1 MRILDTSSVCREKFH
16 ENELLSSFCTQC
28 KVCICDKCKQT
39 RHNQHNTV
47 SIHQGAEQH
56 KVDIEDIVEEM
67 KREIAVYKEQMERI
81 DESLRRGRQRIAAA
95 RNEAMTSVEELMRL
109 LQEHEKA
116 VLTSLD
122 VIEGKAQREHAT
134 QREHFQISMNQLQT
148 HVDWCK
154 DILERKKSVEILQ
167 AHALIGQCRGVLNAE
182 KKNIYKPSHVRYE
195 INKELVEDARSA
207 VSSMGQVVVSN
218 TDPLQ
223 SLAEGTGL
231 KVGEVGR
238 EAKITLTTNDFDGN
252 QCYDENDRI
261 AVTVKTPSSK
271 GLSYMI
277 EPDKNGEYSV
287 SYTPDCFGK
296 HEVLITVN
304 DELLNGSPWSVYVTH
319 RQYKYS
325 FSIGLHAREQGQ
337 FFRPI
342 SIAIDDKSGNVAVA
356 DEKRVQI
363 YSLDGTYLRDVGK
376 NRLSSPTSVAFTK
389 SSELIVVSSSNL
401 IFCFDQSYRF
411 VKTIA
416 LTNKELNSPRRL
428 TIAGDGRLVVCDW
441 GDHTVK
447 VLSSDGS
454 QLLLTIRESA
464 NALPR
469 HAVCHQKTIFVSYYL
484 AGIVKVFSEKDGVFL
499 YSIGVSKLSYP
510 LGLEVDRFD
519 NLVVCDRDN
528 ARLQIFTL
536 DGKFLSSVEVQHNG
550 LSEPYSIAA
559 SSASQLFVTDYSKH
573 CVHVFQ

>member
-1 MRILDTSSVCREKFH
+1 MGKLDTSFVCREKFH

-47 SIHQGAEQH
+47 AIHQAAEQH
-56 KVDIEDIVEEM
+56 KVDIEDIVKEM
-67 KREIAVYKEQMERI
+67 KREIAAYKKQMKRI

-195 INKELVEDARSA
+195 INKVLVEDARRA

-287 SYTPDCFGK
+287 SYTPDCVGK
-296 HEVLITVN
+296 HEVLIAVN
-304 DELLNGSPWSVYVTH
+304 DEPLNGSPWSVYVTH
-319 RQYKYS
+319 RYKYS
-325 FSIGLHAREQGQ
+325 FSIGLHARKQGQ

-342 SIAIDDKSGNVAVA
+342 SIAIDNKSGNVAVA
-356 DEKRVQI
+356 DENRVQI
-363 YSLDGTYLRDVGK
+363 YSLEGTYLRDVAK
-376 NRLSSPTSVAFTK
+376 NGLITPTSVAFTK

-411 VKTIA
+411 VKNIA

-536 DGKFLSSVEVQHNG
+536 DGKFLNTVEGQHNG
-550 LSEPYSIAA
+550 LSEPYSIAV

>member
-1 MRILDTSSVCREKFH
+1 MGKLDTSFVCRETFH

-39 RHNQHNTV
+39 RHDQHNTV

-56 KVDIEDIVEEM
+56 KVDIEDVVEEM
-67 KREIAVYKEQMERI
+67 KREIAVYEEQMKSI

-195 INKELVEDARSA
+195 INKELVEDARRA

-277 EPDKNGEYSV
+277 EPNKNGEYSV
-287 SYTPDCFGK
+287 SYTPDCVGQ
-296 HEVLITVN
+296 HEVLIAVN
-304 DELLNGSPWSVYVTH
+304 DEPLNGSPWSVYVTN
-319 RQYKYS
+319 RYKYS
-325 FSIGLHAREQGQ
+325 FSIGLHARGQGQ

-342 SIAIDDKSGNVAVA
+342 SIAVDDKSGNVAVA
-356 DEKRVQI
+356 DENRVQI
-363 YSLDGTYLRDVGK
+363 YSLEGTYLRDVAK
-376 NRLSSPTSVAFTK
+376 NGLITPTSVAFTK

-411 VKTIA
+411 VKNIA

-447 VLSSDGS
+447 VLSSNGS

-469 HAVCHQKTIFVSYYL
+469 HAISHQKMIFVSCYL
-484 AGIVKVFSEKDGVFL
+484 AGVVKVFSEKDGVFL

-528 ARLQIFTL
+528 ARLQIFSL
-536 DGKFLSSVEVQHNG
+536 DGKFLNTVEGQHNG
-550 LSEPYSIAA
+550 LSEPYSIAV

>member
-39 RHNQHNTV
+39 RHKKHNTV
-47 SIHQGAEQH
+47 SIDQAAEQH
-56 KVDIEDIVEEM
+56 KVDIEEIVEEM
-67 KREIAVYKEQMERI
+67 KREIAVYKEQMKRTN
-81 DESLRRGRQRIAAA
+81 ESLRRGRQRIAAA
-95 RNEAMTSVEELMRL
+95 RSEVMTSVEELMRL

-116 VLTSLD
+116 VITSLD

-154 DILERKKSVEILQ
+154 DILQRKKSVEILQ

-261 AVTVKTPSSK
+261 AVTVKSPSSK

-389 SSELIVVSSSNL
+389 SGELIVVSSSNL

-469 HAVCHQKTIFVSYYL
+469 HAISHQKMIFVSCYL
-484 AGIVKVFSEKDGVFL
+484 AGVVKVFSEKDGVFL
-499 YSIGVSKLSYP
+499 YSIGVSNLSSP
-510 LGLEVDRFD
+510 VGLEVDRFD

-536 DGKFLSSVEVQHNG
+536 DGKFLSSVEGQHNG

>member
-1 MRILDTSSVCREKFH
+1 MGKPDTSSVCREKFH

-28 KVCICDKCKQT
+28 KVCICNKCKQT
-39 RHNQHNTV
+39 RHNHHNTV
-47 SIHQGAEQH
+47 AIHQGAEQH

-67 KREIAVYKEQMERI
+67 KREIAVYKEQMKSI

-195 INKELVEDARSA
+195 INKELVEDARRA

-223 SLAEGTGL
+223 SLAEGTSL

-261 AVTVKTPSSK
+261 DVTVKTPSSK

-304 DELLNGSPWSVYVTH
+304 DEPLNGSPWSVYVTH

-325 FSIGLHAREQGQ
+325 FSIGSHAREQGQ

-356 DEKRVQI
+356 DENRVQI
-363 YSLDGTYLRDVGK
+363 YSLEGTYLRDVAK
-376 NRLSSPTSVAFTK
+376 NGLITPTSVAFTK

-528 ARLQIFTL
+528 ARLQIFSP
-536 DGKFLSSVEVQHNG
+536 DGKFLNTVEGQHNG
-550 LSEPYSIAA
+550 LSEPYSIAV

>member
-1 MRILDTSSVCREKFH
+1 MGKLDTSFVCREKFH

-39 RHNQHNTV
+39 RHDQHNTV

-67 KREIAVYKEQMERI
+67 KREIAVYEEQMKRI

-109 LQEHEKA
+109 LQQHEKA

-261 AVTVKTPSSK
+261 DVTVKTPSSK

-287 SYTPDCFGK
+287 SYTPDCVGQ
-296 HEVLITVN
+296 HEVLIAVN
-304 DELLNGSPWSVYVTH
+304 DEPLNGSPWSVYVTH
-319 RQYKYS
+319 RYKYS
-325 FSIGLHAREQGQ
+325 FSIGLHARGQGQ

-356 DEKRVQI
+356 DENRVQI
-363 YSLDGTYLRDVGK
+363 YSLEGTYLRDVGK
-376 NRLSSPTSVAFTK
+376 NGLSSPTSVAFTK

-536 DGKFLSSVEVQHNG
+536 DGKFLSSVEGQHNG

>member
-1 MRILDTSSVCREKFH
+1 MGVLDTSSVCREKYH

-28 KVCICDKCKQT
+28 KVCICDKCKLF

-47 SIHQGAEQH
+47 SIHQAAEEH
-56 KVDIEDIVEEM
+56 KVDIEEIVEEM
-67 KREIAVYKEQMERI
+67 KREIAVYEEQMTKTN
-81 DESLRRGRQRIAAA
+81 ESLRRGRQRIAAA
-95 RNEAMTSVEELMRL
+95 RIKVMTSVEELIRL

-116 VLTSLD
+116 VITSLD

-154 DILERKKSVEILQ
+154 DILQRKKSVDILQ
-167 AHALIGQCRGVLNAE
+167 AHALIGQCRGVLNEE

-195 INKELVEDARSA
+195 INKELVEDVRSA

-238 EAKITLTTNDFDGN
+238 EANITLTTKDFDGN
-252 QCYDENDRI
+252 QYYDENDRI
-261 AVTVKTPSSK
+261 GVTVKTPSSK
-271 GLSYMI
+271 GLTYMI

-304 DELLNGSPWSVYVTH
+304 DEPLNGSPWSVYVTH

-325 FSIGLHAREQGQ
+325 FSIVSHAREQGQ

-356 DEKRVQI
+356 DENRVQI
-363 YSLDGTYLRDVGK
+363 YSLEGTYLRDVAK

-469 HAVCHQKTIFVSYYL
+469 HALCHQKMIFVSYYL

-499 YSIGVSKLSYP
+499 YSIGVSNLSTP
-510 LGLEVDRFD
+510 VGLEVDRFD
-519 NLVVCDRDN
+519 NLVVCDRDK

-536 DGKFLSSVEVQHNG
+536 DGKFLNTVKGQHNG
-550 LSEPYSIAA
+550 LSEPYSIAV

>member
-1 MRILDTSSVCREKFH
+1 MGKLDTSFVCREKFH

-39 RHNQHNTV
+39 RHDQHNTV

-67 KREIAVYKEQMERI
+67 KREIAVYKEQMKRI

-261 AVTVKTPSSK
+261 DVTVKTPSSK

-287 SYTPDCFGK
+287 SYTPDCVGQ
-296 HEVLITVN
+296 HEVLIAVN
-304 DELLNGSPWSVYVTH
+304 DEPLNGSPWSVYVTH
-319 RQYKYS
+319 RYKYS

-342 SIAIDDKSGNVAVA
+342 SIAIDNKSGNFAVA
-356 DEKRVQI
+356 DENRVQI
-363 YSLDGTYLRDVGK
+363 YSLEGTYLRNVAK
-376 NRLSSPTSVAFTK
+376 NGLITPTSVAFTK

-528 ARLQIFTL
+528 ARLQIFTP
-536 DGKFLSSVEVQHNG
+536 DGKFLSSVEGQHNG

>member
-1 MRILDTSSVCREKFH
+1 MGKLDTSSVCKEKFH
-16 ENELLSSFCTQC
+16 ENELLSSFCIQC

-47 SIHQGAEQH
+47 SIHQAAEQH
-56 KVDIEDIVEEM
+56 KVDIEDVVEEM
-67 KREIAVYKEQMERI
+67 KREIAVYEEQMKSI

-195 INKELVEDARSA
+195 INKELVEDARRA

-277 EPDKNGEYSV
+277 EPNKNGEYSV
-287 SYTPDCFGK
+287 SYTPDCVGQ
-296 HEVLITVN
+296 HEVLIAVN
-304 DELLNGSPWSVYVTH
+304 DEPLNGSPWSVYVTH
-319 RQYKYS
+319 RYKYS

-342 SIAIDDKSGNVAVA
+342 SIAIDNKSGNVAVA
-356 DEKRVQI
+356 DENRVQI
-363 YSLDGTYLRDVGK
+363 YSLEGTYLRDVAK
-376 NRLSSPTSVAFTK
+376 NGLITPTSVAFTK

-411 VKTIA
+411 VKNIA

-484 AGIVKVFSEKDGVFL
+484 AGVVKVFSEKDGVFL
-499 YSIGVSKLSYP
+499 YSIGISKLSYP
-510 LGLEVDRFD
+510 LGLEVDMFD

-536 DGKFLSSVEVQHNG
+536 DGKFLSSVEGQHNG
-550 LSEPYSIAA
+550 LSEPYSIAV

>member
-1 MRILDTSSVCREKFH
+1 MGKLDTSFVCREKFH

-28 KVCICDKCKQT
+28 KVCICVKCKQT

-67 KREIAVYKEQMERI
+67 KREIAVYEEQMKRI

-109 LQEHEKA
+109 LQQHEKA

-261 AVTVKTPSSK
+261 DVTVKTPSSK

-287 SYTPDCFGK
+287 SYTPDCVGQ
-296 HEVLITVN
+296 HEVLIAVN
-304 DELLNGSPWSVYVTH
+304 DEPLNGSPWSVYVTN
-319 RQYKYS
+319 RYKYS
-325 FSIGLHAREQGQ
+325 FSIGLHARGQGQ

-356 DEKRVQI
+356 DENRVQI
-363 YSLDGTYLRDVGK
+363 YSLEGTYLRDVGK
-376 NRLSSPTSVAFTK
+376 NRLTSPTSVAFTK

-536 DGKFLSSVEVQHNG
+536 DGKFLSSVEGQHNG

>member
-1 MRILDTSSVCREKFH
+1 MGKPDTSSVCREKFH

-28 KVCICDKCKQT
+28 KVCICNKCKQT

-47 SIHQGAEQH
+47 AIHQGAEQH

-67 KREIAVYKEQMERI
+67 KREIAVYKEQMKRI

-182 KKNIYKPSHVRYE
+182 KKNIYKLWHVRYE
-195 INKELVEDARSA
+195 INKELVEDVRSA

-238 EAKITLTTNDFDGN
+238 EAKIALTTKDSGGN
-252 QCYDENDRI
+252 LWYDENDRI
-261 AVTVKTPSSK
+261 DVTVQTPSSK
-271 GLSYMI
+271 RLSYKI
-277 EPDKNGEYSV
+277 EPGKDGEYSV
-287 SYTPDCFGK
+287 SYTPDCVGQ
-296 HEVLITVN
+296 HEVLIAVN
-304 DELLNGSPWSVYVTH
+304 GEPLTGSPWSVFVTH
-319 RQYKYS
+319 RYKYS
-325 FSIGLHAREQGQ
+325 FSIGSQARGEQGQ

-342 SIAIDDKSGNVAVA
+342 DIATDDKSGYVAVA

-363 YSLDGTYLRDVGK
+363 YSFKGRYLGVVGTNK
-376 NRLSSPTSVAFTK
+376 LSSPTSVAFTK
-389 SSELIVVSSSNL
+389 SSELIVVSSNM

-411 VKTIA
+411 VKTI
-416 LTNKELNSPRRL
+416 TNKQLNVPRRL
-428 TIAGDGRLVVCDW
+428 TVAGDGRLVVCNW
-441 GDHTVK
+441 GDHTVR

-469 HAVCHQKTIFVSYYL
+469 HAISHQKMIFVSCYL
-484 AGIVKVFSEKDGVFL
+484 AGVVKVFSEKDGVFL
-499 YSIGVSKLSYP
+499 YSIGVSNLSSP
-510 LGLEVDRFD
+510 VGLEVDRFD

-536 DGKFLSSVEVQHNG
+536 DGKFLSSVEGQHNG

>member
-1 MRILDTSSVCREKFH
+1 MGVLDTSSVCREKYH

-28 KVCICDKCKQT
+28 KVCICDKCKLF

-47 SIHQGAEQH
+47 SIHQAAEQH
-56 KVDIEDIVEEM
+56 KVDIEEIVEEM
-67 KREIAVYKEQMERI
+67 KREIAVYKELMKRI

-95 RNEAMTSVEELMRL
+95 RIKVMTSVEELIRL

-116 VLTSLD
+116 VITSLD

-154 DILERKKSVEILQ
+154 DILQRKKSVEILQ

-261 AVTVKTPSSK
+261 DVTVKTPSSK

-325 FSIGLHAREQGQ
+325 FSIGSHARGQGQ

-389 SSELIVVSSSNL
+389 SSELIVVSSNK
-401 IFCFDQSYRF
+401 IFF
-411 VKTIA
+411 
-416 LTNKELNSPRRL
+416 
-428 TIAGDGRLVVCDW
+428 
-441 GDHTVK
+441 
-447 VLSSDGS
+447 
-454 QLLLTIRESA
+454 
-464 NALPR
+464 
-469 HAVCHQKTIFVSYYL
+469 
-484 AGIVKVFSEKDGVFL
+484 FL
-499 YSIGVSKLSYP
+499 G
-510 LGLEVDRFD
+510 
-519 NLVVCDRDN
+519 
-528 ARLQIFTL
+528 
-536 DGKFLSSVEVQHNG
+536 
-550 LSEPYSIAA
+550 
-559 SSASQLFVTDYSKH
+559 VTDL
-573 CVHVFQ
+573 

>member
-1 MRILDTSSVCREKFH
+1 MGKLDTSFVCREKFH

-195 INKELVEDARSA
+195 INKVLVEDARSA

-223 SLAEGTGL
+223 SLAKGTGL

-277 EPDKNGEYSV
+277 EPNKNGEYSV
-287 SYTPDCFGK
+287 SYTPDCVGQ
-296 HEVLITVN
+296 HEVLIAVN
-304 DELLNGSPWSVYVTH
+304 DEPLNGSPWSVYVTN
-319 RQYKYS
+319 RYKYS
-325 FSIGLHAREQGQ
+325 FSIGLHARGQGQ

-356 DEKRVQI
+356 DENRVQI
-363 YSLDGTYLRDVGK
+363 YSLEGTYLRDVAK
-376 NRLSSPTSVAFTK
+376 NGLITPTSVAFTK

-536 DGKFLSSVEVQHNG
+536 DGKFLNSVEGQHNG

>member
-28 KVCICDKCKQT
+28 KVCICVKCKQT

-67 KREIAVYKEQMERI
+67 KREIAVYEEQMKRI

-109 LQEHEKA
+109 LQQHEKA

-261 AVTVKTPSSK
+261 DVTVKTPSSK

-287 SYTPDCFGK
+287 SYTPDCVGQ
-296 HEVLITVN
+296 HEVLIAVN
-304 DELLNGSPWSVYVTH
+304 DEPLNGSPWSVYVTN
-319 RQYKYS
+319 RYKYS
-325 FSIGLHAREQGQ
+325 FSIGLHARGQGQ

-356 DEKRVQI
+356 DENRVQI
-363 YSLDGTYLRDVGK
+363 YSLEGTYLRDVGK
-376 NRLSSPTSVAFTK
+376 NRLTSPTSVAFTK

-536 DGKFLSSVEVQHNG
+536 DGKFLSSVEGQHNG

>member
-1 MRILDTSSVCREKFH
+1 MGVLDTSSVCREKYH

-28 KVCICDKCKQT
+28 KVCICDKCKLF

-47 SIHQGAEQH
+47 SIHQAAEQH
-56 KVDIEDIVEEM
+56 KVDIEEIVEEM
-67 KREIAVYKEQMERI
+67 KREIAVYEEQMTKTN
-81 DESLRRGRQRIAAA
+81 ESLRRGRQRIAAA
-95 RNEAMTSVEELMRL
+95 RIKVMTSVEELIRL

-116 VLTSLD
+116 VITRLD

-148 HVDWCK
+148 HVDWFK

-195 INKELVEDARSA
+195 INKELVEDVRSA

-223 SLAEGTGL
+223 LLAEGKGL

-238 EAKITLTTNDFDGN
+238 EANITLTTKDFDGN
-252 QCYDENDRI
+252 QYYDENDRI
-261 AVTVKTPSSK
+261 GVTVKTPSGK

-277 EPDKNGEYSV
+277 KPDKNGDYSV

-325 FSIGLHAREQGQ
+325 FSIGLLAREQGQ

-342 SIAIDDKSGNVAVA
+342 SIAIDNKSGNVAVA
-356 DEKRVQI
+356 DENRVQI
-363 YSLDGTYLRDVGK
+363 YSLEGTYLRDVAK
-376 NRLSSPTSVAFTK
+376 NGLITPTSVAFTK

-411 VKTIA
+411 VKNIA

-464 NALPR
+464 DALPR
-469 HAVCHQKTIFVSYYL
+469 HALCHQKMIFVSYYL

-499 YSIGVSKLSYP
+499 YSIGVSNLSTP
-510 LGLEVDRFD
+510 VGLEVDRFD
-519 NLVVCDRDN
+519 NLVVCDRDK

-536 DGKFLSSVEVQHNG
+536 DGKFLNTVKGRHNG
-550 LSEPYSIAA
+550 LSEPYSIAV

>member
-1 MRILDTSSVCREKFH
+1 MGKLDTSFVCREKFH

-47 SIHQGAEQH
+47 AIHQTAEQH

-67 KREIAVYKEQMERI
+67 KREIAVYKEQMKRI

-148 HVDWCK
+148 HVDWFK

-195 INKELVEDARSA
+195 INKELVEDARRA

-238 EAKITLTTNDFDGN
+238 EANITLTTKDFGGN

-261 AVTVKTPSSK
+261 DVTVKTPSSK

-287 SYTPDCFGK
+287 SYTPDCVGQ
-296 HEVLITVN
+296 HEVLIAVN
-304 DELLNGSPWSVYVTH
+304 DEPLNGSPWSVYVTH

-325 FSIGLHAREQGQ
+325 FSIGLHVREQGQ

-342 SIAIDDKSGNVAVA
+342 SIAIDNKSGNVAVA
-356 DEKRVQI
+356 DENRVQI
-363 YSLDGTYLRDVGK
+363 YSLEGTYLRDVAK
-376 NRLSSPTSVAFTK
+376 NGLITPTSVAFTK

-411 VKTIA
+411 VKNIA

-454 QLLLTIRESA
+454 QLLLTIREST

-469 HAVCHQKTIFVSYYL
+469 HAISHQKMIFVSCYL
-484 AGIVKVFSEKDGVFL
+484 AGVVKVFSEKDGVFL
-499 YSIGVSKLSYP
+499 YSIGISNLSSP
-510 LGLEVDRFD
+510 VGLEVDRFD
-519 NLVVCDRDN
+519 NLVVCDCDN
-528 ARLQIFTL
+528 ARLQIFSL
-536 DGKFLSSVEVQHNG
+536 DGKFLNSVKGQHDG
-550 LSEPYSIAA
+550 LSEPYSIAV

>member
-1 MRILDTSSVCREKFH
+1 MGKLDTSSVCREKFH

-47 SIHQGAEQH
+47 SIHQAAEQH
-56 KVDIEDIVEEM
+56 KVDIEEIVQEM
-67 KREIAVYKEQMERI
+67 KREIAVYKEQMKRI

-148 HVDWCK
+148 HVDWFK
-154 DILERKKSVEILQ
+154 DILQRKKSVEILQ
-167 AHALIGQCRGVLNAE
+167 AHAVIGQCRGVLNAE

-195 INKELVEDARSA
+195 INKELVGDVRSA

-238 EAKITLTTNDFDGN
+238 EAKITLMTNDFDGN

-261 AVTVKTPSSK
+261 DVTVQTPSSK
-271 GLSYMI
+271 RLSYMI
-277 EPDKNGEYSV
+277 EPGKNCEYSV
-287 SYTPDCFGK
+287 SYTPDCVGQ
-296 HEVLITVN
+296 HEVLIAVN
-304 DELLNGSPWSVYVTH
+304 DEPLTGSPWSVYVTH
-319 RQYKYS
+319 RYKYS

-342 SIAIDDKSGNVAVA
+342 SIAIDNKSGNVAVA
-356 DEKRVQI
+356 DENRVQI
-363 YSLDGTYLRDVGK
+363 YSLEGTYLRDVAK

-389 SSELIVVSSSNL
+389 SSELIVVSSNM

-411 VKTIA
+411 VKTI
-416 LTNKELNSPRRL
+416 TNTHLKAPRPL

-464 NALPR
+464 NSLPR
-469 HAVCHQKTIFVSYYL
+469 HAVCHQKMIFVSCYL

-499 YSIGVSKLSYP
+499 YSIGVSNLSTP
-510 LGLEVDRFD
+510 VGLEVDMFD

-536 DGKFLSSVEVQHNG
+536 DGKFLNTVKGQHNG
-550 LSEPYSIAA
+550 LSEPYSIAV

>member
-39 RHNQHNTV
+39 RHKKHNTV
-47 SIHQGAEQH
+47 SIDQAAEQH
-56 KVDIEDIVEEM
+56 KVDIEEIVEEM
-67 KREIAVYKEQMERI
+67 KREIAVYEEQMKRTN
-81 DESLRRGRQRIAAA
+81 ESLRRGRQRIAAA
-95 RNEAMTSVEELMRL
+95 RNEVMTSVEELMRL

-195 INKELVEDARSA
+195 INKELVEDARRA

-277 EPDKNGEYSV
+277 EPNKNGEYSV
-287 SYTPDCFGK
+287 SYTPDCVGQ
-296 HEVLITVN
+296 HEVLIAVN
-304 DELLNGSPWSVYVTH
+304 DEPLNGSPWSVYVTH
-319 RQYKYS
+319 RYKYS

-389 SSELIVVSSSNL
+389 SSELIVVSSNT
-401 IFCFDQSYRF
+401 IFFFDQSYRF
-411 VKTIA
+411 VKTITNTHLNA
-416 LTNKELNSPRRL
+416 PRPLTV
-428 TIAGDGRLVVCDW
+428 AVDGRMVVCDW
-441 GDHTVK
+441 GDCTVK

-464 NALPR
+464 NNLPR
-469 HAVCHQKTIFVSYYL
+469 HAVCHQKMIFVSYYL
-484 AGIVKVFSEKDGVFL
+484 AGVVKVFSEKDGVFL
-499 YSIGVSKLSYP
+499 YSIGVSNLSSP
-510 LGLEVDRFD
+510 VGLEVDRFD

-536 DGKFLSSVEVQHNG
+536 DGKFLNTVEGQHNG

-573 CVHVFQ
+573 CVHVFQRKK

>member
-1 MRILDTSSVCREKFH
+1 MGKLDTSFVCREKCH

-39 RHNQHNTV
+39 RHDQHNTV

-67 KREIAVYKEQMERI
+67 KREIAVYEEQLKSI

-148 HVDWCK
+148 HVDWFK

-195 INKELVEDARSA
+195 INKELVEDVRSA

-261 AVTVKTPSSK
+261 DVTVKTPSSK

-287 SYTPDCFGK
+287 SYTPDCVGQ
-296 HEVLITVN
+296 HEVLIAIN
-304 DELLNGSPWSVYVTH
+304 DEPLNGSPWSVYVTH
-319 RQYKYS
+319 RYKYS

-342 SIAIDDKSGNVAVA
+342 SIAIDNKSGNVAVA
-356 DEKRVQI
+356 DENRVQI
-363 YSLDGTYLRDVGK
+363 YSLEGTYLRDVAK
-376 NRLSSPTSVAFTK
+376 NGLITPTSVAFTK

-411 VKTIA
+411 VKNIA

-454 QLLLTIRESA
+454 QLLLTIREST

-469 HAVCHQKTIFVSYYL
+469 HAISHQKMIFVSCYL
-484 AGIVKVFSEKDGVFL
+484 AGVVKVFNEKDGVFL
-499 YSIGVSKLSYP
+499 YSIGISNLRSPV
-510 LGLEVDRFD
+510 GLEVDRFD
-519 NLVVCDRDN
+519 NLVVCDCDN
-528 ARLQIFTL
+528 ARLQIFSL
-536 DGKFLSSVEVQHNG
+536 DGKFLNSVKGQHDG
-550 LSEPYSIAA
+550 LSEPYSIAV

>member
-1 MRILDTSSVCREKFH
+1 MGKLDTSSVCKEKFH
-16 ENELLSSFCTQC
+16 ENELLSSFCIQC

-47 SIHQGAEQH
+47 SIHQAAEQH
-56 KVDIEDIVEEM
+56 KVDIEDVVEEM
-67 KREIAVYKEQMERI
+67 KREIAVYEEQMKSI

-116 VLTSLD
+116 VITSLD

-238 EAKITLTTNDFDGN
+238 EANITLTTNDFDGN
-252 QCYDENDRI
+252 QYYDENDRI
-261 AVTVKTPSSK
+261 GVTVKTPSSK

-325 FSIGLHAREQGQ
+325 FSIGSHAREQGQ

-363 YSLDGTYLRDVGK
+363 YSLEGTYLRDVGK

-401 IFCFDQSYRF
+401 IFCFDQSYSF
-411 VKTIA
+411 VKTI
-416 LTNKELNSPRRL
+416 TNTHLKAPCPL
-428 TIAGDGRLVVCDW
+428 TIAGDGRMVVCDW

-464 NALPR
+464 NVLPR
-469 HAVCHQKTIFVSYYL
+469 HAISHQKMIFVSCYL
-484 AGIVKVFSEKDGVFL
+484 AGVVKVFSEKDGVFL
-499 YSIGVSKLSYP
+499 YSIGVSNLSTAG
-510 LGLEVDRFD
+510 GLEVDRFD
-519 NLVVCDRDN
+519 NLVVCDCDN

-536 DGKFLSSVEVQHNG
+536 DGKFLNTVKGRRHDG
-550 LSEPYSIAA
+550 LSEPYSIAV

>member
-1 MRILDTSSVCREKFH
+1 MGVLDTSAVCREEFH
-16 ENELLSSFCTQC
+16 ENKLLSSFCTQC
-28 KVCICDKCKQT
+28 KVCVCDKCKQT

-47 SIHQGAEQH
+47 SIDQAAEKH

-67 KREIAVYKEQMERI
+67 KREIAVYEEQLKRTN
-81 DESLRRGRQRIAAA
+81 ESLRRSRQRIAAA
-95 RNEAMTSVEELMRL
+95 RNEVMTSVEELMRL

-116 VLTSLD
+116 LITSLD

-134 QREHFQISMNQLQT
+134 QREHFQICMNQLQT
-148 HVDWCK
+148 HVDWYK
-154 DILERKKSVEILQ
+154 DILQRRKSVEILQ

-195 INKELVEDARSA
+195 INKELVEDVRSA
-207 VSSMGQVVVSN
+207 VSSMGQVIVSS

-238 EAKITLTTNDFDGN
+238 EAKITLTTKDFDGN
-252 QCYDENDRI
+252 QWYDEKDRI
-261 AVTVKTPSSK
+261 DVTVQTPSSK

-277 EPDKNGEYSV
+277 DPDRSGEYSV
-287 SYTPDCFGK
+287 SYTPDCVGK
-296 HEVLITVN
+296 HEVRIAVN
-304 DELLNGSPWSVYVTH
+304 DEPLNGSPWSVYVTH
-319 RQYKYS
+319 RYKYS
-325 FSIGLHAREQGQ
+325 FSIGFRTREQGQ

-342 SIAIDDKSGNVAVA
+342 SIATDDKSGNVAVA
-356 DEKRVQI
+356 DEHRVQI
-363 YSLDGTYLRDVGK
+363 YNLEGTYLRDVAK
-376 NRLSSPTSVAFTK
+376 NGLITPTSVAFTK

-411 VKTIA
+411 VKTVAI
-416 LTNKELNSPRRL
+416 TNKHLNAPRRL
-428 TIAGDGRLVVCDW
+428 TIADDGRMVVCDW

-464 NALPR
+464 NALAR
-469 HAVCHQKTIFVSYYL
+469 HAVCHQKMIFVSCYL
-484 AGIVKVFSEKDGVFL
+484 AGIVKVFSDKDGVFL
-499 YSIGVSKLSYP
+499 HSIGISKLSSP

-528 ARLQIFTL
+528 ASLQIFTL
-536 DGKFLSSVEVQHNG
+536 DGKFLNTVEGQHNG
-550 LSEPYSIAA
+550 LSEPYSIAV

>member
-1 MRILDTSSVCREKFH
+1 MCREKFH

-39 RHNQHNTV
+39 RHKKHNAV
-47 SIHQGAEQH
+47 SIDQAAEQH
-56 KVDIEDIVEEM
+56 KVDIEEIVEEM
-67 KREIAVYKEQMERI
+67 KREIAVYEEQMKRTN
-81 DESLRRGRQRIAAA
+81 ESLRRGRQRIAAA
-95 RNEAMTSVEELMRL
+95 RNEVMTSVEELMRL

-154 DILERKKSVEILQ
+154 DILQRKKSVEILQ
-167 AHALIGQCRGVLNAE
+167 AHALIGQCRGVLNEE

-195 INKELVEDARSA
+195 INKELVEDVRSA

-287 SYTPDCFGK
+287 SYTPDCVGQ
-296 HEVLITVN
+296 HEVLIAVN
-304 DELLNGSPWSVYVTH
+304 DEPLNGSPWSVYVTH
-319 RQYKYS
+319 RYKYS
-325 FSIGLHAREQGQ
+325 FSIGLHARGQGQ

-356 DEKRVQI
+356 DEYRVQI
-363 YSLDGTYLRDVGK
+363 YSLEGTYLRDVAK
-376 NRLSSPTSVAFTK
+376 NGLITPTSVAFTK

-484 AGIVKVFSEKDGVFL
+484 AGVVRVFSEKDGVFL
-499 YSIGVSKLSYP
+499 YSIGISKLSSP
-510 LGLEVDRFD
+510 VGLEVDRFD

-536 DGKFLSSVEVQHNG
+536 DGKFLNTVEGKHNG
-550 LSEPYSIAA
+550 LSEPYSIAV

>member
-1 MRILDTSSVCREKFH
+1 
-16 ENELLSSFCTQC
+16 
-28 KVCICDKCKQT
+28 
-39 RHNQHNTV
+39 
-47 SIHQGAEQH
+47 
-56 KVDIEDIVEEM
+56 
-67 KREIAVYKEQMERI
+67 
-81 DESLRRGRQRIAAA
+81 
-95 RNEAMTSVEELMRL
+95 MTSVEELMRL

-122 VIEGKAQREHAT
+122 VIEGKAQRDHAT

-154 DILERKKSVEILQ
+154 DILQRKKSVEILQ
-167 AHALIGQCRGVLNAE
+167 AHALIAQCRGVLNAE

-271 GLSYMI
+271 GLSYVI
-277 EPDKNGEYSV
+277 EPNKNGEYSV
-287 SYTPDCFGK
+287 SYTPDCVGQ
-296 HEVLITVN
+296 HEVLIAVN
-304 DELLNGSPWSVYVTH
+304 DEPLNGSPWSVYVTN
-319 RQYKYS
+319 RYKYS
-325 FSIGLHAREQGQ
+325 FSIGLHARGQGQ

-356 DEKRVQI
+356 DENRVQI
-363 YSLDGTYLRDVGK
+363 YSLEGTYLRDVAK
-376 NRLSSPTSVAFTK
+376 NGLITPTSVAFTK

-469 HAVCHQKTIFVSYYL
+469 HAISHQKMIFVSCYL
-484 AGIVKVFSEKDGVFL
+484 AGVVKVFSEKDGVFL
-499 YSIGVSKLSYP
+499 YSIGVSNLSTP
-510 LGLEVDRFD
+510 AGLEVDRFD
-519 NLVVCDRDN
+519 NLVVCDCDN

-536 DGKFLSSVEVQHNG
+536 DGKFLNTVKGRHDG
-550 LSEPYSIAA
+550 LSEPYSIAV

>member
-1 MRILDTSSVCREKFH
+1 MGVLDTSSVCREKYH

-28 KVCICDKCKQT
+28 KVCICDKCKLF

-47 SIHQGAEQH
+47 SIHQAAEQH
-56 KVDIEDIVEEM
+56 KVDIEEIVEEM
-67 KREIAVYKEQMERI
+67 KREIAVYKELMKRI

-95 RNEAMTSVEELMRL
+95 RIKVMTSVEELIRL

-116 VLTSLD
+116 VITSLD

-154 DILERKKSVEILQ
+154 DILQRKKSVDILQ
-167 AHALIGQCRGVLNAE
+167 THALIGRCRGVLNEE

-238 EAKITLTTNDFDGN
+238 EANITLTTNDFDGN
-252 QCYDENDRI
+252 QYYDENDRI
-261 AVTVKTPSSK
+261 GVTVKTPSSK
-271 GLSYMI
+271 GLTYMI

-325 FSIGLHAREQGQ
+325 FSIGSHARGQGQ

-356 DEKRVQI
+356 DEYRVQI
-363 YSLDGTYLRDVGK
+363 YSLEGTYLRDVGK

-401 IFCFDQSYRF
+401 IFCFDQSYSF
-411 VKTIA
+411 VKTI
-416 LTNKELNSPRRL
+416 TNTHLKAPCPL
-428 TIAGDGRLVVCDW
+428 TIAGDGRMVVCDW

-464 NALPR
+464 NVLPR
-469 HAVCHQKTIFVSYYL
+469 HAISHQKMIFVSCYL
-484 AGIVKVFSEKDGVFL
+484 AGVVKVFSEKDGVFL
-499 YSIGVSKLSYP
+499 YSIGVSNLSTAG
-510 LGLEVDRFD
+510 GLEVDRFD
-519 NLVVCDRDN
+519 NLVVCDCDN

-536 DGKFLSSVEVQHNG
+536 DGKFLNTVKGRRHDG
-550 LSEPYSIAA
+550 LSEPYSIAV

-573 CVHVFQ
+573 CVYVFQ

>member
-1 MRILDTSSVCREKFH
+1 MGKLDTSSVCREKFH

-47 SIHQGAEQH
+47 AIHQAAEQH
-56 KVDIEDIVEEM
+56 KVDIEEIVEEM
-67 KREIAVYKEQMERI
+67 KREIAVYEEQMKRTN
-81 DESLRRGRQRIAAA
+81 ESLRRGRQRISAA
-95 RNEAMTSVEELMRL
+95 RNEVMTAVEELMRL
-109 LQEHEKA
+109 LQEHEKD
-116 VLTSLD
+116 VITSLD

-154 DILERKKSVEILQ
+154 DILQRKKSVEILQ

-182 KKNIYKPSHVRYE
+182 KKSIYKPSHVRYE
-195 INKELVEDARSA
+195 INKELVEDVRSA
-207 VSSMGQVVVSN
+207 VSSMGRVVVSN

-261 AVTVKTPSSK
+261 GVTVKTPSSK
-271 GLSYMI
+271 GLSYKI

-287 SYTPDCFGK
+287 SYTPDCVGQ
-296 HEVLITVN
+296 HEVLIAVN
-304 DELLNGSPWSVYVTH
+304 DEPLKGSPWSVYVTH
-319 RQYKYS
+319 RYKYS
-325 FSIGLHAREQGQ
+325 FSIGLRAREQGQ

-342 SIAIDDKSGNVAVA
+342 SIAIDNKSGNVAVA
-356 DEKRVQI
+356 DENRVQI
-363 YSLDGTYLRDVGK
+363 YSLEGTYLRDVGK
-376 NRLSSPTSVAFTK
+376 NRLSSPTSIAFNK
-389 SSELIVVSSSNL
+389 SSELIVVSSNM
-401 IFCFDQSYRF
+401 IFCFDESYRF
-411 VKTIA
+411 VKTITNTHLKA
-416 LTNKELNSPRRL
+416 PRPLTV
-428 TIAGDGRLVVCDW
+428 AGDGRLVVCDW

-469 HAVCHQKTIFVSYYL
+469 HAVCYQKMIFVSYYL
-484 AGIVKVFSEKDGVFL
+484 AGIVKVFSEKVGVFL
-499 YSIGVSKLSYP
+499 YSIGISKLSTP
-510 LGLEVDRFD
+510 VGLEVDRFD

-528 ARLQIFTL
+528 ARLQIFAL
-536 DGKFLSSVEVQHNG
+536 DGKFLNTVKGQHNE
-550 LSEPYSIAA
+550 LSEPYSIAV

-573 CVHVFQ
+573 CVHVFH

>member
-1 MRILDTSSVCREKFH
+1 MGKPDTSSVCREKFH

-28 KVCICDKCKQT
+28 KVCICNKCKQT

-47 SIHQGAEQH
+47 AIHQGAEQH

-67 KREIAVYKEQMERI
+67 KREIAVYKEQMKRI

-154 DILERKKSVEILQ
+154 DILQRKKSVEILQ

-195 INKELVEDARSA
+195 MNKELVEDARSA
-207 VSSMGQVVVSN
+207 VSLMGQVVVSN

-277 EPDKNGEYSV
+277 EPNKNGEYSV
-287 SYTPDCFGK
+287 SYTPDCVGQ
-296 HEVLITVN
+296 HEVLIAVN
-304 DELLNGSPWSVYVTH
+304 DEPLNGSPWSVYVTN
-319 RQYKYS
+319 RYKYS
-325 FSIGLHAREQGQ
+325 FSIGLHARGQGQ

-356 DEKRVQI
+356 DENRVQI
-363 YSLDGTYLRDVGK
+363 YSLEGTYLRDVAK
-376 NRLSSPTSVAFTK
+376 NGLITPTSVAFTK

-469 HAVCHQKTIFVSYYL
+469 NAVCHQKMIFVSYYL

-536 DGKFLSSVEVQHNG
+536 DGKFLNTVKGRHDG
-550 LSEPYSIAA
+550 LSEPYSIAV

>member
-1 MRILDTSSVCREKFH
+1 MGKLDTSFVCREKFH

-28 KVCICDKCKQT
+28 KVCICVKCKQT

-47 SIHQGAEQH
+47 AIHQGAEQH

-195 INKELVEDARSA
+195 INKVLVEDARSA

-223 SLAEGTGL
+223 SLAKGTGL

-277 EPDKNGEYSV
+277 EPNKNGEYSV
-287 SYTPDCFGK
+287 SYTPDCVGQ
-296 HEVLITVN
+296 HEVLIAVN
-304 DELLNGSPWSVYVTH
+304 DEPLNGSPWSVYVTN
-319 RQYKYS
+319 RYKYS
-325 FSIGLHAREQGQ
+325 FSIGLHARGQGQ

-356 DEKRVQI
+356 DENRVQI
-363 YSLDGTYLRDVGK
+363 YSLEGTYLRDVAK
-376 NRLSSPTSVAFTK
+376 NGLITPTSVAFTK

-536 DGKFLSSVEVQHNG
+536 DGKFLSSVEGQHNG

>member
-1 MRILDTSSVCREKFH
+1 MGKLDTSFVCREKFH

-39 RHNQHNTV
+39 RHDQHNTV

-67 KREIAVYKEQMERI
+67 KREIAVYKEQMKRI

-195 INKELVEDARSA
+195 INKELVEDARRA

-261 AVTVKTPSSK
+261 DVTVKTPSSK

-287 SYTPDCFGK
+287 SYTPDCVGQ
-296 HEVLITVN
+296 HEVLIAVN
-304 DELLNGSPWSVYVTH
+304 DEPLNGSPWSVYVTH
-319 RQYKYS
+319 RYKYS
-325 FSIGLHAREQGQ
+325 FSIGLHARKQGQ

-342 SIAIDDKSGNVAVA
+342 SIAIDNKSGNVAVA
-356 DEKRVQI
+356 DENRVQI
-363 YSLDGTYLRDVGK
+363 YSLEGTYLRDVAK
-376 NRLSSPTSVAFTK
+376 NGLITPTSVAFTK

-411 VKTIA
+411 VKNIA

-484 AGIVKVFSEKDGVFL
+484 AGVVKVFSEKDGVFL
-499 YSIGVSKLSYP
+499 YSIGISKLSYP

-536 DGKFLSSVEVQHNG
+536 DGKFLNTVEGQHNG
-550 LSEPYSIAA
+550 LSEPYSIAV

>member
-1 MRILDTSSVCREKFH
+1 MGVLDTSSVCREKYH

-28 KVCICDKCKQT
+28 KVCICDKCKLF

-47 SIHQGAEQH
+47 SIHQAAEQH
-56 KVDIEDIVEEM
+56 KVDIEEIVEEM
-67 KREIAVYKEQMERI
+67 KREIAVYKELMKRI

-95 RNEAMTSVEELMRL
+95 RIKVMTSVEELIRL

-116 VLTSLD
+116 VITSLD

-238 EAKITLTTNDFDGN
+238 EANITLTTNDFDGN
-252 QCYDENDRI
+252 QYYDENDRI
-261 AVTVKTPSSK
+261 GVTVKTPSSK
-271 GLSYMI
+271 GLTYMI

-319 RQYKYS
+319 RQYKYL
-325 FSIGLHAREQGQ
+325 FSIGSHARGQGQ

-356 DEKRVQI
+356 DEYRVQI
-363 YSLDGTYLRDVGK
+363 YSLEGTYLRDVGK

-401 IFCFDQSYRF
+401 IFCFDQSYSF
-411 VKTIA
+411 VKTI
-416 LTNKELNSPRRL
+416 TNTHLKAPCPL
-428 TIAGDGRLVVCDW
+428 TIAGDGRMVVCDW

-464 NALPR
+464 NVLPR
-469 HAVCHQKTIFVSYYL
+469 HAISHQKMIFVSCYL
-484 AGIVKVFSEKDGVFL
+484 AGVVKVFSEKDGVFL
-499 YSIGVSKLSYP
+499 YSIGVSNLSTP
-510 LGLEVDRFD
+510 AGLEVDRFD
-519 NLVVCDRDN
+519 NLVVCDCDN

-536 DGKFLSSVEVQHNG
+536 DGKFLNTVKGRHDG
-550 LSEPYSIAA
+550 LSEPYSIAV